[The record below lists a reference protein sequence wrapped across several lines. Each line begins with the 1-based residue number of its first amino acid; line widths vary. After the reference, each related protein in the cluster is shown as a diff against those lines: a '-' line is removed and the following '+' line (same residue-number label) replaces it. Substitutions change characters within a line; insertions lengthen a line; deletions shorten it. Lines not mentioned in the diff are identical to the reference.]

1 MRRPTFIAICIAL
14 ASALGPGVRAARA
27 QTADDLF
34 DPGSMQEIRFFI
46 NSKDLA
52 LLRENW
58 QDNTKYPADM
68 TWRNIRV
75 RNVSVRAR
83 GSGSRNP
90 QKPGL
95 QVSFD
100 HYTDGQHFLGLSTLV
115 LKNEW
120 QDASFLRE
128 RIAMA
133 FYNRM
138 GFAAPR
144 EGWARVYVNNEYWGL
159 YGVVEDINADFLARA
174 FGETPPTGSHTEKGG
189 PKAGYVYEFQWHDYL
204 YWRGEYLGDDPAS
217 YKPFFGPVTH
227 DEDADN
233 TLYPGFRDMFREIN
247 GPGDA
252 VWRTRVEQYLDLRQF
267 MVYVAIEVYL
277 SEWDGMTGNWGMN
290 NFFIYNPAG
299 GLKYTLIPWD
309 RDHAILQTT
318 GDMSIYQ
325 RVLDNVIFKSAWAY
339 RRSAGGVLRGA
350 ETVRPEGASG
360 RLVLG

>member
-144 EGWARVYVNNEYWGL
+144 EGWARVYVNNEVL
-159 YGVVEDINADFLARA
+159 
-174 FGETPPTGSHTEKGG
+174 
-189 PKAGYVYEFQWHDYL
+189 
-204 YWRGEYLGDDPAS
+204 
-217 YKPFFGPVTH
+217 GPVRRRRRH
-227 DEDADN
+227 QRRLSRARVRRNAPDRIAH
-233 TLYPGFRDMFREIN
+233 RERR
-247 GPGDA
+247 PQS
-252 VWRTRVEQYLDLRQF
+252 RLCLRIS
-267 MVYVAIEVYL
+267 MA
-277 SEWDGMTGNWGMN
+277 
-290 NFFIYNPAG
+290 
-299 GLKYTLIPWD
+299 
-309 RDHAILQTT
+309 
-318 GDMSIYQ
+318 
-325 RVLDNVIFKSAWAY
+325 
-339 RRSAGGVLRGA
+339 
-350 ETVRPEGASG
+350 
-360 RLVLG
+360 